1 MSPKIVEDLAPTGV
15 LRAAINLSN
24 FLLVTGRNDEGEPA
38 GVSPDMA
45 QEVARRLGVELKM
58 VEYKTPGEIADD
70 AGNNAWDIANIGSE
84 PQRAEK
90 IDFTSAYCEIQ
101 ATYLVSADSSLESID
116 QVDRPGIRIAVSA
129 RSAYDLWLDRNIR
142 EAELVRAQGLDASY
156 ELFVSKKLDALAGL
170 RPKLMQEV
178 EKLEGARILPGQFTA
193 VQQSIGCAKN
203 RESGA
208 FFLREFVEEAKA
220 SGLVAELIEKH
231 GVTGRLSV
239 APPA

>member
-1 MSPKIVEDLAPTGV
+1 MSPKIIEDLAPTGV

-24 FLLVTGRNDEGEPA
+24 FLLVTGRNDEGKPA

-45 QEVARRLGVELKM
+45 QEVARRLGVKLKM
-58 VEYKTPGEIADD
+58 IEYKTPGEIADD
-70 AGNNAWDIANIGSE
+70 AGNNAWDIANIGAE

-90 IDFTSAYCEIQ
+90 INFTSAYCEIQ
-101 ATYLVSADSSLESID
+101 ATYLVPVDSTLESIN

-170 RPKLMQEV
+170 RPKLMQEM

-193 VQQSIGCAKN
+193 VQQSIGCNKN
-203 RESGA
+203 RKSGA
-208 FFLREFVEEAKA
+208 AFLREFVEEANA
-220 SGLVAELIEKH
+220 SGLVAKLIEKH

-239 APPA
+239 ASPT

>member
-15 LRAAINLSN
+15 LRTAINLSN

-70 AGNNAWDIANIGSE
+70 AGNNVWDIANIGAE

-101 ATYLVSADSSLESID
+101 ATFLIPANSSLESID

-193 VQQSIGCAKN
+193 VQQSIGCNKN

-208 FFLREFVEEAKA
+208 VFLREFVEEAKA